1 MKFCKTPKNAFSGF
15 IIPRNIENCKM
26 CDPVHGIK
34 LEIYVKVFFLIPKHR
49 KMHFI
54 VSERPE
60 KLTFSVFVHFWGS
73 VIQKLSFSMVYVPQK
88 MHFSVFPKR

>member
-34 LEIYVKVFFLIPKHR
+34 LEIYVISWPINLESVFF
-49 KMHFI
+49 
-54 VSERPE
+54 
-60 KLTFSVFVHFWGS
+60 
-73 VIQKLSFSMVYVPQK
+73 
-88 MHFSVFPKR
+88 